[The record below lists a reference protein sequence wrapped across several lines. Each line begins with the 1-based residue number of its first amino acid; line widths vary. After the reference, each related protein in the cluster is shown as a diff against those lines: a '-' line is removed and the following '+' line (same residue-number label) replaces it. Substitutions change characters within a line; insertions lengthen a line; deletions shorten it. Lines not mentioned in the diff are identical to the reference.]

1 MSASYHVANIHV
13 SHVIHSAILQS
24 GGPHNNW
31 AKLDKKVAF
40 QRSSTLTKNL
50 GCNLGD
56 IECLQNVDVEEIL
69 AAQNSVCEHSITNIN
84 CFVPVLDG
92 EIVTANSAP
101 ANNNTNIMFGFNSN
115 EGFLKLMQFLTKQF
129 PTEKLYSEG
138 FSQEIFTKM
147 LASMFPEVDEK
158 SIAMMEFLYEDVTA
172 PTEASLRFMKLE
184 RIVSDYLSTCSGP
197 ELESSYRYMFSWQPS
212 QDKWPRWSG
221 VKQGDEIQ
229 FVMGEPLARP
239 QDYLIEEKEF
249 SKAVMKLWSQFARSG
264 TPDIVTGLVT
274 APLSANNTVFNLNPV
289 NSGLQTLTS
298 SQLQKCSFWKN
309 VYPKL
314 VEDVNEDKDCQP
326 RKEKTEEAKK
336 AAEIETNEI
345 PDSHRRVSSLYVDQ
359 PELPSA
365 REERGLYRDSYT
377 NPHQFVYK
385 VRDRKHPGST
395 SAYLEKS
402 YNRQKVFK
410 RQLKPE
416 NNTQL
421 SYQLSVGFN
430 SGNSQPAQPFAVY
443 NTHNLGNS
451 PIYIAPNKYQ
461 AQDPIFNDDNLDSY
475 HGSNVGVRDSQKQ
488 RPTTTVRTTQRPSFH
503 HSSNTKTQSY
513 DAGNMGYD
521 PFFPSFGA
529 RIKSPAAVV
538 RHPVAAVSLPLSDP
552 VSHDQPRSYFPN

>member
-1 MSASYHVANIHV
+1 M
-13 SHVIHSAILQS
+13 SHVVHAAILQS
-24 GGPHNNW
+24 GGPHNTW

-40 QRSSTLTKNL
+40 KRSSSLAKKL
-50 GCNLGD
+50 GCDTAD
-56 IECLQNVDVEEIL
+56 IECLQKVDVEEIL

-84 CFVPVLDG
+84 CFVPVLDND
-92 EIVTANSAP
+92 IVTANPVP
-101 ANNNTNIMFGFNSN
+101 ANNNTHIMYGFNSN

-147 LASMFPEVDEK
+147 LSRMFPEVDAK
-158 SIAMMEFLYEDVTA
+158 SVAMMEFLYDDVTA

-184 RIVSDYLSTCSGP
+184 RIVADYLTTCSGP
-197 ELESSYRYMFSWQPS
+197 EMERSFRYLFSWQPS
-212 QDKWPRWSG
+212 QDQWPRWSG

-249 SKAVMKLWSQFARSG
+249 SKAVMKLWGQFARTGS
-264 TPDIVTGLVT
+264 PHNVTGLVT
-274 APLSANNTVFNLNPV
+274 APLSSNHTVFTLNPV
-289 NSGLQTLTS
+289 NSGLQTLSS

-314 VEDVNEDKDCQP
+314 VEDVNKGKDCKP
-326 RKEKTEEAKK
+326 RKEKTEEEDKK
-336 AAEIETNEI
+336 AAELETNEI
-345 PDSHRRVSSLYVDQ
+345 PDSHRRVSPLYVDQ

-365 REERGLYRDSYT
+365 REERGLYRDTYT
-377 NPHQFVYK
+377 NPHQFVHK
-385 VRDRKHPGST
+385 VRDRKHPAST

-488 RPTTTVRTTQRPSFH
+488 RPTTTVRTTHRPSFH
-503 HSSNTKTQSY
+503 HSSNTKSHSIN
-513 DAGNMGYD
+513 ANNMGYD

-538 RHPVAAVSLPLSDP
+538 KPQVAAVTLPHPDP